1 MDDLKYEDIFE
12 NNHYQIKKLMEDLDE
27 TFPPFYPL
35 PTNSMNDIM
44 FRSGQRSVIDYLKDK
59 LEP

>member
-1 MDDLKYEDIFE
+1 MDELKYEDIFE

-27 TFPPFYPL
+27 PCPPFYPS
-35 PTNSMNDIM
+35 PTHSMNDNM
-44 FRSGQRSVIDYLKDK
+44 FRSGQRFVIDYLKEK